1 MLKRLASLLR
11 KLVTVLCTAYNP
23 LMSGEHHRFEKKS
36 LRKVTGGTA
45 DWNSLAESCVAFAT
59 AVGGTICIGLEDDD
73 TAPPPGQKIAP
84 ELSATIVKR
93 VRELTVNVNVEAAIR
108 RNGNGGE
115 FIEVL
120 IPRSASVPST
130 VNGRYYVRE
139 GDRNRSIVGDDVLRL
154 AKDRATLSW
163 ETLTSARVPRA
174 QRDPD
179 KLAAFVARI
188 RASDRVKDSVKE
200 KTEDEL
206 LDHYAFADGEWL
218 TNLGIMCVGR
228 RHDRAS
234 LGTAPV
240 IQFIKYDERDTKL
253 NKIVWD
259 DYSLSPIEL
268 VDAVWNEVPDFRE
281 SYELP
286 DGMFRKQVPAYDEK
300 VVRELLVNALV
311 HRPYTQHGDI
321 FLNSYPDR
329 LEVVNPG
336 PLPIGVTPATVLHA
350 TARRNENLA
359 RVFHD
364 LKLMDREG
372 SGFDTMYQVLLAQ
385 GRGVPQLRE
394 RHDRVEVVVG
404 RRILKPE
411 VIDVLGRAN
420 QEYQL
425 KQREMICFGLL
436 SQTEHL
442 TARQLADALML
453 QSVDELRP
461 WLGRLADLGL
471 VRTSGRTTA
480 TRYFVAPDIMRTLG
494 VQVSTTLSR
503 IEPHRLRALILEDL
517 ERYPRSKA
525 KEIRQRIGSE
535 IPAHRIRRGLE
546 ALEADGLVEHEG
558 ETQARV
564 YWPASG
570 K

>member
-1 MLKRLASLLR
+1 
-11 KLVTVLCTAYNP
+11 
-23 LMSGEHHRFEKKS
+23 MSGEHQRFEKKS
-36 LRKVTGGTA
+36 LRKVTGNTTA
-45 DWNSLAESCVAFAT
+45 WADLAESCVAFAT
-59 AVGGTICIGLEDDD
+59 AVGGTLLIGIEDADD
-73 TAPPPGQKIAP
+73 LPP
-84 ELSATIVKR
+84 ATQTIPQDLPAVVAR
-93 VRELTVNVNVEAAIR
+93 RMRELTVNVTVQATPR
-108 RNGNGGE
+108 RAENGGQY
-115 FIEVL
+115 IELHV
-120 IPRSASVPST
+120 PRSPSVPST
-130 VNGRYYVRE
+130 ASGKYYVRE
-139 GDRNRSIVGDDVLRL
+139 GDRNRAIVGDDVLRL
-154 AKDRATLSW
+154 TKDRTTVSW
-163 ETLTSARVPRA
+163 ETLTSARIPRV
-174 QRDPD
+174 QVDPA
-179 KLAAFVARI
+179 KLAAFAARI

-200 KTEDEL
+200 KSDDEL
-206 LDHYAFADGEWL
+206 LDHYGFADGEWL
-218 TNLGIMCVGR
+218 TNLGILCVGR
-228 RHDRAS
+228 RSDRAA

-240 IQFIKYDERDTKL
+240 VQFIKYDDREAKL
-253 NKIVWD
+253 NKLVWD

-268 VDAVWNEVPDFRE
+268 VDAVWSEVPDFRE

-385 GRGVPQLRE
+385 GRDVPHLRE
-394 RHDRVEVVVG
+394 AQDRVEVVVG

-420 QEYQL
+420 HEYQL
-425 KQREMICFGLL
+425 RQREMICFGLL

-442 TARQLADALML
+442 SARQLADALML
-453 QSVDELRP
+453 QSADELRP
-461 WLGRLADLGL
+461 WLGRLVDLGL

-494 VQVSTTLSR
+494 VQVSTTLNR

-535 IPAHRIRRGLE
+535 IPAHRIRRALE
-546 ALEADGLVEHEG
+546 ALEADGLAAHEG
-558 ETQARV
+558 ETQARI
-564 YWPASG
+564 YWPTPRR
-570 K
+570 

>member
-1 MLKRLASLLR
+1 
-11 KLVTVLCTAYNP
+11 
-23 LMSGEHHRFEKKS
+23 MSGEHHRFEKKS

-45 DWNSLAESCVAFAT
+45 DWSSLAESCVAFAT
-59 AVGGTICIGLEDDD
+59 AVGGTICIGIEDEH
-73 TAPPPGQKIAP
+73 AEPPAEQTIPP
-84 ELSATIVKR
+84 ELPSVIVKR
-93 VRELTVNVNVEAAIR
+93 VRELTVNVSPEAVIR
-108 RNGNGGE
+108 HAENGGQFVE
-115 FIEVL
+115 LL
-120 IPRSASVPST
+120 IPRSPSVPST

-154 AKDRATLSW
+154 AKDRSTLSW
-163 ETLTSARVPRA
+163 ETLTSARIPRL
-174 QRDPD
+174 QVDQV

-188 RASDRVKDSVKE
+188 RTSDRVKESVKE
-200 KTEDEL
+200 KSDDEL
-206 LDHYAFADGEWL
+206 LDHYGLAEAEFL

-268 VDAVWNEVPDFRE
+268 VDAVWSEVPDFRE

-336 PLPIGVTPATVLHA
+336 PLPIGVTPATVLHT
-350 TARRNENLA
+350 TARRNEKLA
-359 RVFHD
+359 QVFHD

-385 GRGVPQLRE
+385 GRSVPSLSE
-394 RHDRVEVVVG
+394 RYDRVEVVVG
-404 RRILKPE
+404 RRILKPD
-411 VIDVLGRAN
+411 VIDVLGKAN

-453 QSVDELRP
+453 QTVDELRP
-461 WLGRLADLGL
+461 WLGRLIDLGL
-471 VRTSGRTTA
+471 IKSSGRTTA
-480 TRYFVAPDIMRTLG
+480 TRYFVAPDIMRTLD
-494 VQVSTTLSR
+494 VQVSTTLNR
-503 IEPHRLRALILEDL
+503 IEPHRLRALVLEDL

-525 KEIRQRIGSE
+525 KQIRQRIGPE
-535 IPAHRIRRGLE
+535 IPAHRIRRALE
-546 ALEADGLVEHEG
+546 ALEADGLASHEG
-558 ETQARV
+558 ATQARV
-564 YWPASG
+564 YWLVS
-570 K
+570 KL

>member
-1 MLKRLASLLR
+1 
-11 KLVTVLCTAYNP
+11 
-23 LMSGEHHRFEKKS
+23 MSGEHQRFEKKS
-36 LRKVTGGTA
+36 LRKVTGNTTA
-45 DWNSLAESCVAFAT
+45 WADLAESCVAFAT
-59 AVGGTICIGLEDDD
+59 AVGGTLLIGIEDADD
-73 TAPPPGQKIAP
+73 LPP
-84 ELSATIVKR
+84 ATQTVPQDLPAVVAR
-93 VRELTVNVNVEAAIR
+93 RMRELTVNVTVQATPR
-108 RNGNGGE
+108 RAENGGQY
-115 FIEVL
+115 IELHV
-120 IPRSASVPST
+120 PRSPSVPST
-130 VNGRYYVRE
+130 ASGKYYVRE
-139 GDRNRSIVGDDVLRL
+139 GDRNRAIVGDDVLRL
-154 AKDRATLSW
+154 TKDRTTVSW
-163 ETLTSARVPRA
+163 ETLTSARIPRV
-174 QRDPD
+174 QVDPA
-179 KLAAFVARI
+179 KLAAFAARI

-200 KTEDEL
+200 KSDDEL
-206 LDHYAFADGEWL
+206 LDHYGFADGEWL

-228 RHDRAS
+228 RSDRAA

-240 IQFIKYDERDTKL
+240 VQFIKYDDREAKL
-253 NKIVWD
+253 NKLVWD

-268 VDAVWNEVPDFRE
+268 VDAVWSEVPDFRE

-385 GRGVPQLRE
+385 GRDVPHLRE
-394 RHDRVEVVVG
+394 AQDRVEVVVG

-425 KQREMICFGLL
+425 RQREMICFGLL

-442 TARQLADALML
+442 SARQLADALML
-453 QSVDELRP
+453 QSADELRP
-461 WLGRLADLGL
+461 WLGRLVDLGL

-494 VQVSTTLSR
+494 VQVSTTLNR

-535 IPAHRIRRGLE
+535 IPAHRIRRALE
-546 ALEADGLVEHEG
+546 ALEADGLAAHEG
-558 ETQARV
+558 ETQARI
-564 YWPASG
+564 YWPTPRR
-570 K
+570 